1 MNGASNPIWNDRVFI
16 GFLVASL
23 IGVLV
28 QITMGG
34 AVRVTGS
41 GDGCPDWPL
50 CYGRLIP
57 PFEFHALMEY
67 THRTIGVIVG
77 LAAIGATLRVLAKHR
92 REAPVATTVTAALVG
107 ITITGAIGG
116 AVVLSELSP
125 ALRTLHLMLA
135 ETVALLLVHATV
147 ATFYTRN
154 MSREGNVSNAL
165 IIWSALAAGLTLVA
179 LLSGSYAVWQGAGPI
194 CSSWPLCGGPLIPQY
209 EAVWIHM
216 AHRVLALA
224 AAVPSLVAAH
234 LAMKPTKAPQGAE
247 HIRTLGLLA
256 VTIVAAQVLL
266 GAANPWT
273 GFAQWARVA
282 HLTVATLQWAVMAAL
297 FFALLMPKRREATSS
312 PDASDH
318 ATNGRTGEVAG
329 SDAVA

>member
-1 MNGASNPIWNDRVFI
+1 MNGGNNPIWNDRVFI

-77 LAAIGATLRVLAKHR
+77 LAAIGATLRVLVKHR

-154 MSREGNVSNAL
+154 MSREGSVSNAL
-165 IIWSALAAGLTLVA
+165 IIWSAPGGRIDLGRLALRLLCCMARRGTDLLLLAALRWSVDPTIRGRLDTHGAQSVGARRRGAVSGGSTL
-179 LLSGSYAVWQGAGPI
+179 SH
-194 CSSWPLCGGPLIPQY
+194 
-209 EAVWIHM
+209 E
-216 AHRVLALA
+216 
-224 AAVPSLVAAH
+224 
-234 LAMKPTKAPQGAE
+234 T
-247 HIRTLGLLA
+247 
-256 VTIVAAQVLL
+256 
-266 GAANPWT
+266 
-273 GFAQWARVA
+273 
-282 HLTVATLQWAVMAAL
+282 
-297 FFALLMPKRREATSS
+297 
-312 PDASDH
+312 D
-318 ATNGRTGEVAG
+318 
-329 SDAVA
+329 

>member
-1 MNGASNPIWNDRVFI
+1 MNGARTQIWEDKVFV
-16 GFLVASL
+16 GFLVAAL
-23 IGVLV
+23 VGVLV

-50 CYGRLIP
+50 CFGRLLP

-67 THRTIGVIVG
+67 THRTIGVLVG
-77 LAAIGATLRVLAKHR
+77 MASIGATARVLWKHR
-92 REAPVATTVTAALVG
+92 KTTPVAITVTAALVG
-107 ITITGAIGG
+107 VTVTGIIGG

-135 ETVALLLVHATV
+135 ETVALLMVHATV
-147 ATFYTRN
+147 ATFYTKAATN
-154 MSREGNVSNAL
+154 DDGQVSSAL
-165 IIWSALAAGLTLVA
+165 IRWAALAAGLTLVA
-179 LLSGSYAVWQGAGPI
+179 LLSGSYAVWRGAGPV
-194 CSSWPLCGGPLIPQY
+194 CATWPLCGGSLIPNN
-209 EAVWIHM
+209 ELVWIHM

-234 LAMKPTKAPQGAE
+234 LAMKPSKIPLGAE
-247 HIRTLGLLA
+247 HIRTLGLLT
-256 VTIVAAQVLL
+256 VTIVAAQILL

-297 FFALLMPKRREATSS
+297 FLALLLPVKRAVGASQDT
-312 PDASDH
+312 PDALPE
-318 ATNGRTGEVAG
+318 GEV
-329 SDAVA
+329 VAA